1 MMPLWLQVVDGL
13 EQQRWL
19 CQTFYLALKDV
30 KYVFVPSPAKDN
42 KSTMVSSLGQLLEA
56 AALEREVYLFMLLK

>member
-1 MMPLWLQVVDGL
+1 MMPLWLQVVEGL

-19 CQTFYLALKDV
+19 CQTFYLALNDV

-42 KSTMVSSLGQLLEA
+42 KIKKITNSPMYNG
-56 AALEREVYLFMLLK
+56 